1 MVIKTQAMKPM
12 EETEQEK
19 QSQIINSHSQ
29 QGVTPSQ
36 ETSEPVQQKRTGK
49 GRRTKTKQLEE
60 ENAYLKTRIAELEN
74 RLIRLN
80 AELLNMRKRYDREME
95 RILIY
100 SNEKLI
106 EKILPLVDDLD
117 RALQAADETKDFIG
131 FRNGVEI
138 IYKKLMKILEEEG
151 VKPIKALGSR
161 FDYNLH
167 EAVMTQKKEGTE
179 PGIVLQEVQK
189 GFMYKDKVLRHAKVI
204 VSE

>member
-1 MVIKTQAMKPM
+1 MATKTNSPKVSTIVAS
-12 EETEQEK
+12 EK
-19 QSQIINSHSQ
+19 
-29 QGVTPSQ
+29 
-36 ETSEPVQQKRTGK
+36 ETSIIEDSLQKNLAPKTKEKTPPSEKAARK
-49 GRRTKTKQLEE
+49 GRRSRVKTLEE
-60 ENAYLKTRIAELEN
+60 ENSHLRQRIAELEN
-74 RLIRLN
+74 RVIRLN

-138 IYKKLMKILEEEG
+138 IYKKLLKILEEEG
-151 VKPIKALGSR
+151 VKPIKAVGMK

-167 EAVMTQKKEGTE
+167 EAVMTQKQEGVE
-179 PGIVLQEVQK
+179 PGVILQEIQK
-189 GFMYKDKVLRHAKVI
+189 GFMYKDKVIRHAKVI

>member
-1 MVIKTQAMKPM
+1 MATKTNSPKVSTIVAS
-12 EETEQEK
+12 EK
-19 QSQIINSHSQ
+19 
-29 QGVTPSQ
+29 
-36 ETSEPVQQKRTGK
+36 ETSIIEDSLQKNLAPKTKEKTPPSEKAARK
-49 GRRTKTKQLEE
+49 GRRSRVKTLEE
-60 ENAYLKTRIAELEN
+60 ENSHLKQRIAELEN
-74 RLIRLN
+74 RVIRLN

-138 IYKKLMKILEEEG
+138 IYKKLLKILEEEG
-151 VKPIKALGSR
+151 VKPIKAVGMK

-167 EAVMTQKKEGTE
+167 EAVMTQKQEGVE
-179 PGIVLQEVQK
+179 PGVILQEIQK
-189 GFMYKDKVLRHAKVI
+189 GFMYKDKVIRHAKVI

>member
-1 MVIKTQAMKPM
+1 MATKTNPAKISPIVAS
-12 EETEQEK
+12 EKETSIIEDSLQQNLTPKTKEK
-19 QSQIINSHSQ
+19 T
-29 QGVTPSQ
+29 TPS
-36 ETSEPVQQKRTGK
+36 EKTTRK
-49 GRRTKTKQLEE
+49 GRRSRVKTLEE
-60 ENAYLKTRIAELEN
+60 ENSHLKERIAELEN
-74 RLIRLN
+74 RVIRLN

-106 EKILPLVDDLD
+106 EKILPLIDDLD

-138 IYKKLMKILEEEG
+138 IYRKLLKILEEEG
-151 VKPIKALGSR
+151 VKPIKAVGMK

-167 EAVMTQKKEGTE
+167 EAVMTQKQEGVE
-179 PGIVLQEVQK
+179 PGIILQEIQK
-189 GFMYKDKVLRHAKVI
+189 GFMYKDKVIRHAKVI